1 HYFIVAQSHGSSWSG
16 VSCGSVFL
24 QTIHPLTVRA
34 SIQRNGVEMSAD
46 NRRFLQLVYL
56 EITKLRVEGTYDGLL
71 GGIAFVN
78 ETYITFSQRS
88 MTIFWYRLTSPLYA
102 RTNRICIQIGLG
114 VSTFAS
120 KQEAMRFRAIPINTE
135 LRAFNDAVDV
145 YMSNLGTVS
154 LEYTCL
160 TNLCLANG
168 LFELE
173 NT

>member
-102 RTNRICIQIGLG
+102 RTNR
-114 VSTFAS
+114 
-120 KQEAMRFRAIPINTE
+120 FRAIPINTE